1 MAERSV
7 TLLVAN
13 PAARMG
19 RAAAGI
25 DRAMAALG
33 AAGLKPEFVPTAP
46 DGHAV
51 DTLVDRIGRDDV
63 ARVVYLGGDGTFAD
77 AAKAIIGAR
86 ERHAV
91 DVPLGM
97 LPMGTANNQGLS
109 FGIPAGAAAIERNVE
124 IIAAGREHQLDVGR
138 IRAYDDLDHLVRE
151 DLWFD
156 SCGFG
161 LSPRI
166 LAQRNR
172 DLETVERMPVVRH
185 LYRDHMVYLRG
196 FLAQFVT
203 TVMTGWRFAG
213 TITIDGVS
221 YDYEDITDLIV
232 LGTILYGGEW
242 ILAPQARPDDGRFEV
257 VVVRTPADWI
267 TSGLRGLKRTPVAD
281 DGWVALGYAE
291 RAFPAGSNIEI
302 TLEPARHGR
311 LVPAEQPVLAQID
324 GEEFPAARRYAL
336 NNLPR
341 HLRIIVPEN
350 PKWI

>member
-1 MAERSV
+1 MADSHV

-13 PAARMG
+13 PAARTG
-19 RAAAGI
+19 RAAATI
-25 DRAMAALG
+25 ERAMTALED
-33 AAGLKPEFVPTAP
+33 AGLDPEFQATAP
-46 DGHAV
+46 GGDAV
-51 DTLVDRIGRDDV
+51 ETLVSRIERGDV
-63 ARVVYLGGDGTFAD
+63 SRVVYLGGDGTFAD
-77 AAKAIIGAR
+77 AAKAIVRAR
-86 ERHAV
+86 ERHGI
-91 DVPLGM
+91 DLPLGM

-109 FGIPAGAAAIERNVE
+109 FGIPAGPSAIEPNVE
-124 IIAAGREHQLDVGR
+124 VIASGREHRLDVGK
-138 IRAYDDLDHLVRE
+138 ISAYDDLDALVRE

-172 DLETVERMPVVRH
+172 DLESVERMPVVRH

-242 ILAPQARPDDGRFEV
+242 ILAPQARPDDGKFEV

-291 RAFPAGSNIEI
+291 RSFPAGSSIEI

-311 LVPAEQPVLAQID
+311 LVPSEQPVLAQID
-324 GEEFPAARRYAL
+324 GEEFPAAQRYVL
-336 NNLPR
+336 TNLPR
-341 HLRIIVPEN
+341 RLRIIVPEDAS
-350 PKWI
+350 WI

>member
-1 MAERSV
+1 MAKARV

-13 PAARMG
+13 PAARTG
-19 RAAAGI
+19 RAATTI
-25 DRAMAALG
+25 DRAMTALAAR
-33 AAGLKPEFVPTAP
+33 GLAPELVPTAP
-46 DGHAV
+46 ESDAV
-51 DTLVDRIGRDDV
+51 ATLVARIGRGDV
-63 ARVVYLGGDGTFAD
+63 ERVVYLGGDGTFAD
-77 AAKAIIGAR
+77 AAKGIVGAR
-86 ERHAV
+86 TSHGV

-109 FGIPAGAAAIERNVE
+109 FGI
-124 IIAAGREHQLDVGR
+124 AAGRRSIEANVDVIVAGHERQLDVGE
-138 IRAYDDLDHLVRE
+138 IRAYDGLGGLIKE

-161 LSPRI
+161 LSPLI

-172 DLETVERMPVVRH
+172 DLKTVERMAVVRA

-203 TVMTGWRFAG
+203 TLATGWRFAG
-213 TITIDGVS
+213 TVTIDGVS

-242 ILAPQARPDDGRFEV
+242 ILAPQARPDDGQFEV
-257 VVVRTPADWI
+257 VVVRTHADFV
-267 TSGLRGLKRTPVAD
+267 TSGLRGLKRNPVTD
-281 DGWVALGYAE
+281 DGWVAFGYAE

-311 LVPAEQPVLAQID
+311 LVPSEQPVLAQID
-324 GEEFPAARRYAL
+324 GEEFPAARRYEL
-336 NNLPR
+336 RNLPR
-341 HLRIIVPEN
+341 HLRIIVPEGAS
-350 PKWI
+350 WI